1 MLDVM
6 CKVRFSEVL
15 LSQPFTPEIV
25 VQRLYSNNYD
35 NRVDTPI
42 RLWLHTLTD
51 RVLLKLYPTEFEEYP
66 RLVVRRIRLLAL
78 DKKDGWM
85 TCNLTSSSNSISVIS
100 GR

>member
-42 RLWLHTLTD
+42 RLWLHTLT
-51 RVLLKLYPTEFEEYP
+51 RP
-66 RLVVRRIRLLAL
+66 
-78 DKKDGWM
+78 G
-85 TCNLTSSSNSISVIS
+85 VIEIIPN
-100 GR
+100 